1 MLTDLFTPNAH
12 YDQQWSGA
20 VAIISPGHIPTV
32 DFYITSRLSDVN
44 PDAVFRFESL
54 KLDAK
59 ADALLLGTFII
70 IVRHTSAAWLKFIK
84 AHPQRWSGVAY
95 LMDDDIPNAIGC
107 RDIPFDY
114 ALWTTGRYLSAK
126 RGLAKVCDRLWLSTE
141 ALQMRY
147 QQHHTELVSPQY
159 IGATRTAAPVGSRRW
174 AYHGTRIH
182 QREIK
187 WLLPIVA
194 EVQKTLPDAE
204 FEVFGDHSVKRLFK
218 AIPRVK
224 VMAPLPWTDYLSH
237 CHSTNIAVGLA
248 PMLAGQFNAV
258 RSYTKAF
265 DIARCGAIGVF
276 SISEPYDALQDCL
289 GATVLQNNQELW
301 AKQII
306 NLLQNDELRLKNYEH
321 FLTWIQHHS
330 NCQTISALITSDAAN

>member
-1 MLTDLFTPNAH
+1 MTDLFTPNAH

-20 VAIISPGHIPTV
+20 IAIISPGHIPTV

-54 KLDAK
+54 NIGPK
-59 ADALLLGTFII
+59 ADTLPLGTFII
-70 IVRHTSAAWLKFIK
+70 IVRHTSAAWLKYIK
-84 AHPQRWSGVAY
+84 THPQRWSGVAY

-141 ALQMRY
+141 ALRMRY
-147 QQHHTELVSPQY
+147 QKHHTELVSPQY
-159 IGATRTAAPVGSRRW
+159 IGPTRAAAPAGSRRW

-187 WLLPIVA
+187 WLVPIVKA
-194 EVQKTLPDAE
+194 VQQALPAAE
-204 FEVFGDHSVKRLFK
+204 FEVFGDAAIARLFSE
-218 AIPRVK
+218 IPRVK
-224 VMAPLPWTDYLSH
+224 VMASIPWLEYLNYCDSAE
-237 CHSTNIAVGLA
+237 IAVALA
-248 PMLAGQFNAV
+248 PMLSGRFNKV

-265 DIARCGAIGVF
+265 DIARCGAVGVF
-276 SISEPYDALQDCL
+276 SKSEAYAALESCL
-289 GATVLQNNQELW
+289 GATTLDNHQEEW
-301 AKQII
+301 VKAIV
-306 NLLQNDELRLKNYEH
+306 NLLQNDALRLEQYEQ
-321 FLTWIQHHS
+321 FSRWIDDHS
-330 NCQTISALITSDAAN
+330 SNRDISALISTSPKQ